1 MPDDLDRVLDL
12 LEHLD
17 ERVAALEAR
26 PVEKGDPGE
35 RGPQGE
41 PGAQGQRGGDG
52 AAGEPGPQGAPG
64 PAGEPGPPG
73 PAGPSGTKGEPGTNG
88 RDGRDASDLILLH
101 GYIVEQVAQKFAEAF
116 KAPLFTSDDGGRTL
130 TATVAGTVSTIK
142 TGIPLDVGVWK
153 EGASYVAG
161 DVITMGGS
169 AFIAQQDT
177 SEKPGR
183 SDHWRLAVKRG
194 TDGRDARGVD
204 EKRAPEPV
212 RFK

>member
-17 ERVAALEAR
+17 ERVAALEAG

-41 PGAQGQRGGDG
+41 PGAQG
-52 AAGEPGPQGAPG
+52 PPG
-64 PAGEPGPPG
+64 PAGEPGQPG
-73 PAGPSGTKGEPGTNG
+73 APGPSGAKGEPG

-153 EGASYVAG
+153 EGASYVQG

-194 TDGRDARGVD
+194 ADGRDARGD
-204 EKRAPEPV
+204 EKRTPEPV

>member
-17 ERVAALEAR
+17 ERVAALEAG

-41 PGAQGQRGGDG
+41 PGAQGQRGQDG
-52 AAGEPGPQGAPG
+52 AAGEPGPQGPPG
-64 PAGEPGPPG
+64 PAGEPGQPG
-73 PAGPSGTKGEPGTNG
+73 APGPSGAKGEPG

-130 TATVAGTVSTIK
+130 TATVAGTVSKIK

-153 EGASYVAG
+153 EGASYVQG

-194 TDGRDARGVD
+194 ADGRDARGD
-204 EKRAPEPV
+204 EKRTPEPV